1 MHRSCPLV
9 RIGTQDCLIVGVR
22 VIDKVAHIVVLEL
35 ERVRRICLNECN
47 LTVRIARLSPRIHAD
62 VVPVDFSAKAAVFE
76 RQHGVAAADIALQL
90 EIVFVKIVDAL
101 NGNVLAAHV
110 QHVIVDGT
118 VRAVVAVYLRIRE
131 VSRIR
136 AVLRAEVH
144 NIVRCPAAGTLCR
157 LAAVDVRRLHRRAD
171 GAARDGDDV
180 AVRTVADAARDLLRD
195 CAARDGNGIFLRAA
209 VAADKII
216 ARVSHVGCAAVDTL
230 RRAGRHGDAISLDRC
245 LILSECTA
253 QDLCRAGR
261 AAKVDGISAQLSLA
275 VAVCTGKLCRR
286 TIGEDDLISCH
297 LHCTG
302 RVVKIAARD
311 IPRRCAAVELHL
323 VVRNRALAKGISAI
337 EQMRRAVLHVG
348 GVVIDCTRVILGTR
362 HAAVDL
368 LHEICGICHIDGDRV
383 RRDIARRALVPAA
396 VGILRIVRTM
406 HALHRQHVVRRRMS
420 VVGNTAIDSA
430 AVGRRCAVIGD
441 APALKAVDDP
451 HDGFCRGF
459 IRIRHQR
466 ALMGIR
472 RGIVP
477 RRIVCEMQVVR
488 PNDLQES
495 HAVHALYI
503 RDVVRRNP
511 RAINADLRPVD
522 ARAAECARVRHGEHR
537 IAVREGMI

>member
-110 QHVIVDGT
+110 QHVIVGGT

-136 AVLRAEVH
+136 AVLRAGVH
-144 NIVRCPAAGTLCR
+144 NIVRYPAAGALCR

-171 GAARDGDDV
+171 GAARDG
-180 AVRTVADAARDLLRD
+180 
-195 CAARDGNGIFLRAA
+195 NGIFLRTAI
-209 VAADKII
+209 AADKII

-261 AAKVDGISAQLSLA
+261 TTKVDGISAQLSLA

-286 TIGEDDLISCH
+286 TIGEDDFISCH
-297 LHCTG
+297 LHCTV

-323 VVRNRALAKGISAI
+323 VVRNRTLAKGISAI

-383 RRDIARRALVPAA
+383 RRDIARRALVPSA

-406 HALHRQHVVRRRMS
+406 HALHRQQARPRRPHLALRHPHLRGGLPAHERRHRPDDHRRHRRRPRQ
-420 VVGNTAIDSA
+420 GH
-430 AVGRRCAVIGD
+430 GLHRR
-441 APALKAVDDP
+441 APAL
-451 HDGFCRGF
+451 
-459 IRIRHQR
+459 
-466 ALMGIR
+466 
-472 RGIVP
+472 
-477 RRIVCEMQVVR
+477 
-488 PNDLQES
+488 
-495 HAVHALYI
+495 
-503 RDVVRRNP
+503 
-511 RAINADLRPVD
+511 
-522 ARAAECARVRHGEHR
+522 
-537 IAVREGMI
+537 